1 MMKTKTKLKKVTNK
15 KIGSL
20 YLQIN
25 WEDQTLE
32 VVSSKALER
41 FAKENQPDNSDCDD
55 GDEVVN
61 EWMDDRID
69 GPGKYKQEWFGGCD
83 WGFEHSFVKLS

>member
-1 MMKTKTKLKKVTNK
+1 MKTKTKLKKVTNK

-41 FAKENQPDNSDCDD
+41 FAKENQADNSDCEP

-61 EWMDDRID
+61 SWMDDRID
-69 GPGKYKQEWFGGCD
+69 GKGKYKQEWFGGCD
-83 WGFEHSFVKLS
+83 WGFETSFVKLS